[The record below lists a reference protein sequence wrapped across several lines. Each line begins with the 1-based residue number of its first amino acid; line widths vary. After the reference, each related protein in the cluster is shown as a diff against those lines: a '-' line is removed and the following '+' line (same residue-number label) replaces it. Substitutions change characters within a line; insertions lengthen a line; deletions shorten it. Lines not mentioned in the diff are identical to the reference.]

1 MSTFPTTSPSGLAS
15 VASTTAGRAS
25 RNSSTRSA
33 AALAAYTSLT
43 MAISSRIGRYMR
55 LSMVMNTSNPPRVS
69 CPRVVTVQVL
79 GRVSWTG
86 EAARGVKDRSVTAPS
101 YEQLAALVAAQER
114 IIAQLQARIAEQD
127 ARIAEQDARI
137 AELERQLATSSRN
150 SSKPPSSDGLDKP
163 APKSLR
169 GRSGRKPGGQPGRS
183 GRTLRQVAVPDEVVI
198 HEPGACA
205 DCGNALSVE
214 GRPVRIVRRQVFD
227 IPTITVRVVEHRLV
241 SRPRAGG
248 GAPAAAG
255 PAGGGAPVPYGAH
268 AAAIAV
274 SLCLGQHLPVERTA
288 GLLADLFGTPM
299 AAGTVAAWTTRA
311 AAGLAPFTAA
321 ARTALTSAELVHA
334 DETGLRVAGRLHWLH
349 VASSTRFTALFCH
362 RQRGKEAIDAAGVL
376 PHCTGTLVHD
386 AFAPYARYRSATHA
400 LCNAHLLRELIA
412 VVDHHVAH
420 PPAGADTPAGWCWA
434 TQVIDALLALKAI
447 TDTGVLPSPEA
458 LTVHRRLIIPA
469 ALTGACADIGP
480 PGAVGRRHRALAR
493 RIRRRLEDY
502 LRFATDLRV
511 PFDNNQAERDIRMA
525 KIKQKVS
532 GCLRTLAGAQDFA
545 AMRSYLSTAT
555 KHGRRPFDVLTELT
569 SGNVWIPATT

>member
-1 MSTFPTTSPSGLAS
+1 
-15 VASTTAGRAS
+15 
-25 RNSSTRSA
+25 
-33 AALAAYTSLT
+33 
-43 MAISSRIGRYMR
+43 
-55 LSMVMNTSNPPRVS
+55 
-69 CPRVVTVQVL
+69 
-79 GRVSWTG
+79 
-86 EAARGVKDRSVTAPS
+86 VTAPS

-127 ARIAEQDARI
+127 AEI
-137 AELERQLATSSRN
+137 AELKRQLAASSRN
-150 SSKPPSSDGLDKP
+150 SSKPPSSDALDKP

-183 GRTLRQVAVPDEVVI
+183 GRTLRQVAVPDEVIV

-205 DCGNALSVE
+205 DCGNALRVE
-214 GRPVRIVRRQVFD
+214 GPPVRIVRRQVFD
-227 IPTITVRVVEHRLV
+227 IPTITVRVVEHRLL
-241 SRPRAGG
+241 SRRCSCGVVT
-248 GAPAAAG
+248 AAAG
-255 PAGGGAPVPYGAH
+255 PAGVGAPVQYGAH

-274 SLCLGQHLPVERTA
+274 YLCLGQHLPVQRTA
-288 GLLADLFGTPM
+288 FLLAELFGTPM

-321 ARTALTSAELVHA
+321 ARQALAGAELVHA

-349 VASSTRFTALFCH
+349 VASSTRFTSLFCH
-362 RQRGKEAIDAAGVL
+362 RKRGKEGIDAAGVL
-376 PHCTGTLVHD
+376 PHCTGNLVHD
-386 AFAPYARYRSATHA
+386 AFAPYARYPAATHA

-412 VVDHHVAH
+412 VVDHHDAH

-447 TDTGVLPSPEA
+447 TETGVLPSPEA
-458 LTVHRRLIIPA
+458 LAAHRRLIISA
-469 ALTGACADIGP
+469 ALIGACADTGP

-493 RIRRRLEDY
+493 RLRRRLDDY
-502 LRFATDLRV
+502 LRFATDPRV
-511 PFDNNQAERDIRMA
+511 PFDNNAAERDIRMA

-545 AMRSYLSTAT
+545 AMRSYLSTAA